1 MYLDAQ
7 IDQNNVYT
15 EYADLPVQ
23 GTFSEEVLDLLRM
36 LVKMGGEAQV
46 KYEPENGELYVRSK
60 YMTV

>member
-15 EYADLPVQ
+15 EYEDLPVQ

-36 LVKMGGEAQV
+36 GSNAHEYISNTKKVLPEMVFSGE
-46 KYEPENGELYVRSK
+46 
-60 YMTV
+60 